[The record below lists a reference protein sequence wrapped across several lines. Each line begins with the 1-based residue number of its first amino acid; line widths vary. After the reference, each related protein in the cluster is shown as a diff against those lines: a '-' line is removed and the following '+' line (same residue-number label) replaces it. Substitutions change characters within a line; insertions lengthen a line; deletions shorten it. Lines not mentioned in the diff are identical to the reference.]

1 MPQIDP
7 LIITGLMFGAMMLL
21 MTMGV
26 PLTFALGIAAMVFAV
41 WLWGVGGIEIM
52 FHSAFGLANAFIL
65 VALPLFIFM
74 GIVLQRSGITDSL
87 FAMIHKVMGGI
98 RGGLAMGTVLI
109 CASIAAMV
117 GVSGAATVSMAI
129 IALPAMLKRGYDKRM
144 ITGTIQAGGALGF
157 LIPPSV
163 MMIMYAFLARQ
174 SVGKLF
180 AAGLVPGLLLAVI
193 YIIYIGIRCFF
204 QPHLGPPIAPEERV
218 NWRGKLISLK
228 ALILPGT
235 LIFLVLG
242 LIFLGVTSPTE
253 ASAVGAFGA
262 LICAAIY
269 RNLTWQVLRESLMAT
284 TKVMGML
291 MWICITAVFFSKIYL
306 GLGALSLIQNLVT
319 GAALSPHGVLI
330 LMLASYFILG
340 MFLDD
345 SAILFIT
352 VPLYLPLIVGLGFDP
367 IWFGILFILSMQ
379 SAYLTPPFGY
389 NLFYMKAVAP
399 PEITIIDIY
408 RSVIPFV
415 GLQIIGVI
423 LVVVF
428 PKIAMWLPGI
438 IFGY

>member
-7 LIITGLMFGAMMLL
+7 LIITGLMFGVMMLL
-21 MTMGV
+21 MAAGV
-26 PLTFALGIAAMVFAV
+26 PLTFALGIAAMGFAV

-52 FHSAFGLANAFIL
+52 FHSAFGLANIFIL

-74 GIVLQRSGITDSL
+74 GIVLERSGIGDSL
-87 FAMIHKVMGGI
+87 FGMVHKVMGGVN
-98 RGGLAMGTVLI
+98 GGLAMGTVLI
-109 CASIAAMV
+109 CAMIAAMV

-163 MMIMYAFLARQ
+163 MMIMYAFLARV
-174 SVGKLF
+174 SAGKLF
-180 AAGLVPGLLLAVI
+180 AAGLFPGLLLAVI

-204 QPHLGPPIAPEERV
+204 QPNLGPPIALGDRV

-228 ALILPGT
+228 AVILPGS

-242 LIFLGVTSPTE
+242 LILLGVTSPTE

-291 MWICITAVFFSKIYL
+291 MWICITAVFFSKIYI
-306 GLGALSLIQNLVT
+306 GLGAQDLIQNLMAT
-319 GAALSPHGVLI
+319 TALGPHSILI
-330 LMLASYFILG
+330 LMLATYFILG

-352 VPLYLPLIVGLGFDP
+352 IPLYVPLIVGLGFDP
-367 IWFGILFILSMQ
+367 TWFGILFILSMQ

-389 NLFYMKAVAP
+389 NLFYMRAVAP
-399 PEITIIDIY
+399 PEVTIIDIY

-415 GLQIIGVI
+415 GLQIIGLI

-428 PKIAMWLPGI
+428 PQIAMWLPGI
-438 IFGY
+438 IFG